1 MNHIP
6 APVIFGLPASLF
18 WGSGDFSGGLASRRA
33 NTSSVVLVAYAVGFV
48 LLVALAL
55 IWQEPFPGPS
65 DLLWG
70 GLAGVAGGLE
80 LLSFFSAPPPR
91 QNGVAA
97 PLSAALS
104 AKLPPLLHAF
114 TAGRPPPL
122 VRVGSLLPR

>member
-70 GLAGVAGGLE
+70 GLAGVAGGLG
-80 LLSFFSAPPPR
+80 LLSFYSALSPG
-91 QNGVAA
+91 QMGVAA
-97 PLSAALS
+97 PLSALLTANLPPPFS
-104 AKLPPLLHAF
+104 AFSAGGPPPLLFCCA
-114 TAGRPPPL
+114 
-122 VRVGSLLPR
+122 VR